1 MQETSKLPRGS
12 EESRGETPKP
22 HESSVVSAADA
33 DVPDHPLEEPRA
45 LSEAGQRYR
54 LAKQLRERTG
64 RSAIQ
69 CRRALE
75 VHGDDLERAAAWLHT
90 QGTPDAISLLREQ
103 TGSSQVLC
111 QIALDRCQG
120 DMGRAAEW
128 LEKDARDER
137 WLQSW
142 QARRWLHTMRPDSIE
157 QHVDDVVA
165 MLVDE
170 YYDGCTRVLALETLG
185 KLEPATL
192 AQHTHAVV
200 ARLYDRPAHVRRAA
214 LLTLGKLGPANL
226 APHAALLVK

>member
-54 LAKQLRERTG
+54 LAKQLRECTG

-69 CRRALE
+69 CSRALE

-128 LEKDARDER
+128 LEKRI
-137 WLQSW
+137 
-142 QARRWLHTMRPDSIE
+142 DS
-157 QHVDDVVA
+157 
-165 MLVDE
+165 
-170 YYDGCTRVLALETLG
+170 
-185 KLEPATL
+185 
-192 AQHTHAVV
+192 
-200 ARLYDRPAHVRRAA
+200 ARLARWRQTAIEMGYRADEGE
-214 LLTLGKLGPANL
+214 LLQPPRAKPPQWVLEMAQEWASRSNSTSSSLIESRGCYG
-226 APHAALLVK
+226 